1 LEYSCL
7 ALLTATIHREDKLI
21 IILYRKSCVLVLALL
36 GMAFSVSSAFCAQ
49 PSPDPIIIGYP
60 SPALT
65 ELPNYLAVNK
75 GFYTAEG
82 LEAKFVRAR
91 SNILVAA
98 LVSGSVDYITSIT
111 SSIGGIVGGAQA
123 KIVAGVTRNNPD
135 FLMARPE
142 IGSIR
147 DLKGKKL
154 AVSGF
159 GGASHQRMLVILR
172 GAGLDPQKDVN
183 IISVG
188 DAGLR
193 MDQLRLGVIDAT
205 VLTAPHCFVAE
216 RAGFKSL
223 GSSKDAVPLPAIGI
237 VTLERKIKEKPEQ
250 IKKVL
255 RTVLKSLRFL
265 RENREEAVRV
275 AMAWLSIDR
284 ELAERSYDVM
294 LPNYSYD
301 GMISMEGL
309 KASIDLITKRGTAP
323 SKTFS
328 PADLTDFSL
337 LEEARRELPR

>member
-1 LEYSCL
+1 VKQHNC
-7 ALLTATIHREDKLI
+7 H
-21 IILYRKSCVLVLALL
+21 
-36 GMAFSVSSAFCAQ
+36 
-49 PSPDPIIIGYP
+49 
-60 SPALT
+60 
-65 ELPNYLAVNK
+65 
-75 GFYTAEG
+75 
-82 LEAKFVRAR
+82 
-91 SNILVAA
+91 
-98 LVSGSVDYITSIT
+98 T
-111 SSIGGIVGGAQA
+111 SSIGGIVGGAPA

-135 FLMARPE
+135 FLMAKPE

-159 GGASHQRMLVILR
+159 GGASHQRMLIILR
-172 GAGLDPQKDVN
+172 SAGLDPQKDVS
-183 IISVG
+183 ILSVG

-250 IKKVL
+250 VKKVL

-275 AMAWLSIDR
+275 AMVWLSIDR

-309 KASIDLITKRGTAP
+309 KGSIDLIAKRSTGP
-323 SKTFS
+323 RKTFS
-328 PADLTDFSL
+328 PADMTDFSL

>member
-1 LEYSCL
+1 
-7 ALLTATIHREDKLI
+7 
-21 IILYRKSCVLVLALL
+21 
-36 GMAFSVSSAFCAQ
+36 
-49 PSPDPIIIGYP
+49 
-60 SPALT
+60 
-65 ELPNYLAVNK
+65 
-75 GFYTAEG
+75 
-82 LEAKFVRAR
+82 
-91 SNILVAA
+91 
-98 LVSGSVDYITSIT
+98 
-111 SSIGGIVGGAQA
+111 
-123 KIVAGVTRNNPD
+123 VTRNNPD

-172 GAGLDPQKDVN
+172 GAGLDPQNDVN

-223 GSSKDAVPLPAIGI
+223 GSSKDALPLPAIGI

-250 IKKVL
+250 VKKVI

-309 KASIDLITKRGTAP
+309 KASIDLITKRGAAS
-323 SKTFS
+323 SKTLS

>member
-1 LEYSCL
+1 M
-7 ALLTATIHREDKLI
+7 ATTDIRRRSRF
-21 IILYRKSCVLVLALL
+21 ILMACRSIVVLFVCFL
-36 GMAFSVSSAFCAQ
+36 GIGFSGSSSFCAQ
-49 PSPDPIIIGYP
+49 PSPEPILLGYP

-65 ELPNYLAVNK
+65 ELPNYLAVKK
-75 GFYTAEG
+75 GLYTQEG
-82 LEAKFVRAR
+82 LEVKFVRAR

-98 LVSGSVDYITSIT
+98 LVSGSLDYITSIT
-111 SSIGGIVGGAQA
+111 SSIGGIMGGAPA
-123 KIVAGVTRNNPD
+123 KILAGVIKNNPD
-135 FLMARPE
+135 FLMAKPE

-159 GGASHQRMLVILR
+159 GGASHQRMLIIIR
-172 GAGLDPQKDVN
+172 SAGLDPQKDVN

-193 MDQLRLGVIDAT
+193 MDQLRVGAIDAT

-223 GSSKDAVPLPAIGI
+223 GSSKDTLPLPAVGI
-237 VTLERKIKEKPEQ
+237 VALERKIKERPDQ
-250 IKKVL
+250 VKKVL
-255 RTVLKSLRFL
+255 RTVLKSMKFL

-275 AMAWLSIDR
+275 AMEWLSIDR
-284 ELAERSYDVM
+284 DLAERSYDTM

-309 KASIDLITKRGTAP
+309 KASIDLIAKRSAGP
-323 SKTFS
+323 SSKIFS
-328 PADLTDFSL
+328 PSDMTDFSI
-337 LEEARRELPR
+337 LEEARRELAR